1 MAKRSFSVRALWDE
15 DAKVFYSKS
24 DIIGLHIEAKTIDE
38 FEAVLLEVGPD
49 LIVAN
54 HISKPDLMN
63 SSLGELIPAI
73 IWERPESSREL
84 A

>member
-15 DAKVFYSKS
+15 DAEVFYSES

-38 FEAVLLEVGPD
+38 FEAVLMEVGPD

-63 SSLGELIPAI
+63 SSLSNLIPAI
-73 IWERPESSREL
+73 IWQRPETCREI